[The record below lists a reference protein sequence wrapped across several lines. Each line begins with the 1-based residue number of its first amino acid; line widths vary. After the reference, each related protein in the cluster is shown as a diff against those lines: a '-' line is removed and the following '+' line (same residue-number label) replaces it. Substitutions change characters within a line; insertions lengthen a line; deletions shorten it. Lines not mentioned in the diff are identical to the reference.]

1 MLIQDFLT
9 VSARK
14 LPGNTAAVHLNNR
27 LTYQEL
33 DRQSWLLAAQLVS
46 IGVKIGSRVGLLI
59 ENSCE
64 YVVSYFAALRAGATV
79 VPLNVQ
85 LMPDELAYLFQDFL
99 PSAVLTNARHIN
111 TATTVSDRIGK
122 AWPILE
128 VDVQKFPP
136 DAQARP
142 FALDIAESSLA
153 NILYTSGTTGK
164 PKGVMLTHENISV
177 NTDGIV
183 QFLELTSDDKVM
195 SIMPFYYTYGASLLT
210 THIKAGGTLVMDNRF
225 LYPNVILDIMNKEG
239 VTGFSGVPSHYAVL
253 LRKSAL
259 KQYTLPKLRYATL
272 SGGPLSPALI
282 QEFNNILPHVKFF
295 MMYGQTEA
303 TARISYLDPALLG
316 ERPGSIGKG
325 MQGVTMEI
333 HDEHGK
339 IAPAG
344 EIGEIVVRGKGVM
357 AGYWNYPQ
365 ETANVLKGGVLY
377 TGDLGR
383 MDADGYVY
391 IISRK
396 KDMIKCG
403 GHRISPVE
411 IEDVVNGFSGV
422 LECSAIGVA
431 DELMGEAITL
441 FVVPSAGASL
451 NEKGLKDQCKECI
464 APYKQPKQVVIIP
477 SLPKTAS
484 GKIRR
489 AELSKLAPAGV

>member
-1 MLIQDFLT
+1 MLVQEFLT
-9 VSARK
+9 ASAK
-14 LPGNTAAVHLNNR
+14 KFPDNTAAVHLNKR
-27 LTYQEL
+27 LSYKEL
-33 DRQSWLLAAQLVS
+33 DRQSWLLARQLTS
-46 IGVKIGSRVGLLI
+46 MDVKKDDRIALLI

-99 PSAVLTNARHIN
+99 PSVVLTNARHIK
-111 TATTVSDRIGK
+111 TAQTVTAAIGRH
-122 AWPILE
+122 WPIIE
-128 VDVQKFPP
+128 VDVLTFP
-136 DAQARP
+136 AEAARP
-142 FALDIAESSLA
+142 FSLDIPENSLA

-183 QFLELTSDDKVM
+183 QFLALTAEDKVM

-210 THIKAGGTLVMDNRF
+210 THIKVGGTLVTDNRF
-225 LYPNVILDIMNKEG
+225 LYPNVILEIMKKERI
-239 VTGFSGVPSHYAVL
+239 TGFSGVPSHYAVL

-259 KQYTLPKLRYATL
+259 KQYELPDLRYATL

-282 QEFNNILPHVKFF
+282 GEFNTILPHVKFF

-303 TARISYLDPALLG
+303 TARISYLDPALLN
-316 ERPGSIGKG
+316 EKPGSIGKG

-333 HDEHGK
+333 VDEHGNT
-339 IAPAG
+339 APAG
-344 EIGEIVVRGKGVM
+344 DIGEIVVRGKGVM
-357 AGYWNYPQ
+357 AGYWHAPQ
-365 ETANVLKGGVLY
+365 ETANVLKGNGLY

-383 MDADGYVY
+383 MDEDGYVY
-391 IISRK
+391 IVSRK

-411 IEDVVNGFSGV
+411 IEDVVNSFSGV
-422 LECSAIGVA
+422 LECSAVGVA

-441 FVVPSAGASL
+441 FVVPSTGAAL
-451 NEKGLKDQCKECI
+451 EEKDLKDRCKECI
-464 APYKQPKQVVIIP
+464 APYKQPKQVVIMP
-477 SLPKTAS
+477 ALPKTAS

-489 AELSKLAPAGV
+489 AELSKLALAGV